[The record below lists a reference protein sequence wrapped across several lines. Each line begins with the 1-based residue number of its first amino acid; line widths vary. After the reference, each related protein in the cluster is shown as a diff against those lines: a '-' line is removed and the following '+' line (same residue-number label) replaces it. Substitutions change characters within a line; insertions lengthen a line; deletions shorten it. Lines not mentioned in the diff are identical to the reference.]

1 MMRMSYDHIPFSS
14 SHDSA
19 VYNCSRLAHGVFMI
33 VKNYVFQLS
42 PAIKKNNNNINN
54 NNHEN
59 KNKGKE
65 GDKELKSSF
74 L

>member
-1 MMRMSYDHIPFSS
+1 M
-14 SHDSA
+14 
-19 VYNCSRLAHGVFMI
+19 V

>member
-1 MMRMSYDHIPFSS
+1 M
-14 SHDSA
+14 
-19 VYNCSRLAHGVFMI
+19 V
-33 VKNYVFQLS
+33 VKNYAFQLS
-42 PAIKKNNNNINN
+42 PAIKKNNNNNNNNNNINN

>member
-1 MMRMSYDHIPFSS
+1 M
-14 SHDSA
+14 
-19 VYNCSRLAHGVFMI
+19 V
-33 VKNYVFQLS
+33 VKNYAFQLS
-42 PAIKKNNNNINN
+42 PAIKKNNNNNINN